1 MRLLI
6 FVLCLLWHSVAFSQI
21 PKSAEVDYYDFDIMT
36 VARIKPKTYDDSY
49 YGRYNHIRINDTD
62 SLTVLNGIISTLC
75 DTISQPHL
83 PDTIKITSKGEKMR
97 IERYPKIDVRGKIFV
112 CLINLKT
119 TYANYFL
126 NRNMMSISLVSQ
138 EYSSTLQSYA
148 HRTCSMWQQTDR
160 CNAVRDL
167 GWR

>member
-1 MRLLI
+1 MIMRLLI
-6 FVLCLLWHSVAFSQI
+6 FVLCLLWHSVAFCQI

-97 IERYPKIDVRGKIFV
+97 IERYPKIDVRGKIILDYGNSKCETIYFSNGIV
-112 CLINLKT
+112 WNSTRDVLYRISRKLKDYIRNLFPEPK
-119 TYANYFL
+119 YD
-126 NRNMMSISLVSQ
+126 
-138 EYSSTLQSYA
+138 EY
-148 HRTCSMWQQTDR
+148 
-160 CNAVRDL
+160 
-167 GWR
+167 

>member
-97 IERYPKIDVRGKIFV
+97 IERYPKIDVRGKIILDYGNSKCETIYFSNGIV
-112 CLINLKT
+112 WNSTRDVLYRISRKLEDYIRNLFPEPK
-119 TYANYFL
+119 YD
-126 NRNMMSISLVSQ
+126 
-138 EYSSTLQSYA
+138 EY
-148 HRTCSMWQQTDR
+148 
-160 CNAVRDL
+160 
-167 GWR
+167 

>member
-1 MRLLI
+1 MRLFF
-6 FVLCLLWHSVAFSQI
+6 FVLCLFWHSVAFSQI

-36 VARIKPKTYDDSY
+36 VASIKPKTYDESY

-97 IERYPKIDVRGKIFV
+97 IERYPKIDVRGKIFLDYGNSK
-112 CLINLKT
+112 CEII
-119 TYANYFL
+119 YFSNGIVWNSTKDIL
-126 NRNMMSISLVSQ
+126 YRLSDKFEDYIRKLFPEPKYD
-138 EYSSTLQSYA
+138 EY
-148 HRTCSMWQQTDR
+148 
-160 CNAVRDL
+160 
-167 GWR
+167 

>member
-36 VARIKPKTYDDSY
+36 VASIKPKWYDESY
-49 YGRYNHIRINDTD
+49 YGKYNYVRIDDSD
-62 SLTVLNGIISTLC
+62 SLAVLNGVISTLC

-97 IERYPKIDVRGKIFV
+97 IERYPKIDVRGKIILDYGNSK
-112 CLINLKT
+112 CEII
-119 TYANYFL
+119 YFSNGIVWNSTKDIL
-126 NRNMMSISLVSQ
+126 YRLSDKFEDYIRKLFPEPKYD
-138 EYSSTLQSYA
+138 EY
-148 HRTCSMWQQTDR
+148 
-160 CNAVRDL
+160 
-167 GWR
+167 

>member
-1 MRLLI
+1 MIMRLLI

-97 IERYPKIDVRGKIFV
+97 IERYPKIDVRGKIILDYGNSKCETIYFSNGIV
-112 CLINLKT
+112 WNSTRDVLYRISRKLEDYIRNLFPEPK
-119 TYANYFL
+119 YD
-126 NRNMMSISLVSQ
+126 
-138 EYSSTLQSYA
+138 EY
-148 HRTCSMWQQTDR
+148 
-160 CNAVRDL
+160 
-167 GWR
+167 

>member
-6 FVLCLLWHSVAFSQI
+6 FVLCLLWHSVAISQI

-36 VARIKPKTYDDSY
+36 VASIKPKTYDDSY

-62 SLTVLNGIISTLC
+62 SLTILNGIISTLC

-97 IERYPKIDVRGKIFV
+97 IERYPKIDVRGKIFLDYGNSK
-112 CLINLKT
+112 CEII
-119 TYANYFL
+119 YFSNGIVWNSTRDIL
-126 NRNMMSISLVSQ
+126 YRLSDKFEDYIRKLFPEPKYD
-138 EYSSTLQSYA
+138 EY
-148 HRTCSMWQQTDR
+148 
-160 CNAVRDL
+160 
-167 GWR
+167 